1 MHLKYNKSQ
10 YLCHIK
16 PIKIM
21 KSITVFCGSSAGTD
35 SIFMEQ
41 AFQLGKTLGE
51 NNIGLIYGGA
61 KVGLMGAV
69 ADGALSA
76 GGSVTGVLPD
86 FLKSKEIAHTG
97 LTELLIVDSMHT
109 RKTKMNELCE
119 GVITLPGGY
128 GTMEE
133 FFEMLTWAQL
143 GLHKKPIGILNTNG
157 YYDAMITLV
166 QTMVEKGFLKEINQ
180 DMILI
185 SDDID
190 TLLDK
195 MKNYVPPAVGK
206 WINKDEV

>member
-1 MHLKYNKSQ
+1 MLHQ
-10 YLCHIK
+10 THQE
-16 PIKIM
+16 M

-51 NNIGLIYGGA
+51 NNIGLVYGGA

-76 GGSVTGVLPD
+76 SGVVTGVIPD
-86 FLKSKEIAHTG
+86 FLRSKEIAHTG

-109 RKTKMNELCE
+109 RKMKMNELCE

-143 GLHKKPIGILNTNG
+143 GLHQKPIGILNING

-166 QTMVEKGFLKEINQ
+166 QTMVDKGFLKEVNQ

-195 MKNYVPPAVGK
+195 MKNYVPPVVGK
-206 WINKDEV
+206 WIKKDEV

>member
-1 MHLKYNKSQ
+1 MLHQ
-10 YLCHIK
+10 THQE
-16 PIKIM
+16 M

-51 NNIGLIYGGA
+51 NNIGLVYGGA

-76 GGSVTGVLPD
+76 GGIVTGVIPD
-86 FLKSKEIAHTG
+86 FLRSKEIAHTG

-109 RKTKMNELCE
+109 RKMKMNELCE

-143 GLHKKPIGILNTNG
+143 GLHQKPIGILNING

-166 QTMVEKGFLKEINQ
+166 QTMVDKGFLKEVNQ

-195 MKNYVPPAVGK
+195 MKNYVPPVVGK
-206 WINKDEV
+206 WIKKDEV